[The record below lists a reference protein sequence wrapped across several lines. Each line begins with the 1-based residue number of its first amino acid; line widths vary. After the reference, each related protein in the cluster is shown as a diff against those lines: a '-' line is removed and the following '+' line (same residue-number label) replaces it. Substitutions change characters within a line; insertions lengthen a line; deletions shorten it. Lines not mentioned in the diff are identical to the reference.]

1 MKQVTMTPEQIE
13 NWRAV
18 LCGMI
23 GPYALI
29 MPVEMVQAIKD
40 KIQSQVDKAE
50 EESEQ

>member
-1 MKQVTMTPEQIE
+1 MKQVTLTPEQID

-29 MPVEMVQAIKD
+29 MPAEMVQVFKD
-40 KIQSQVDKAE
+40 KIQSQVDKVE
-50 EESEQ
+50 EEREE

>member
-13 NWRAV
+13 NWRSV

-29 MPVEMVQAIKD
+29 MPAEMVQAIKD
-40 KIQSQVDKAE
+40 KIQSQVDKVE
-50 EESEQ
+50 EEVQE

>member
-1 MKQVTMTPEQIE
+1 MTKVTLTHEQIE

-18 LCGMI
+18 LCGII

-29 MPVEMVQAIKD
+29 MPDEKVQAFKD

-50 EESEQ
+50 EEREE